1 MNTGRH
7 SSDHIRR
14 DTHLGLEAEL
24 GLGCISGRS
33 WWQASVGRKGV
44 AVLQYGGTLKSSK
57 ELGDCSVPAELNT
70 KHV

>member
-24 GLGCISGRS
+24 GLGCMSGSS
-33 WWQASVGRKGV
+33 WWQASIGWKGV
-44 AVLQYGGTLKSSK
+44 AVLQYGSTPKLSK
-57 ELGDCSVPAELNT
+57 KLGDCSVPAELNT
-70 KHV
+70 NV